1 MIPEYAIT
9 AWRNIVPWSASEQ
22 VEQDLVICRALTEI
36 YKDEYLSSHLAFR
49 GGTALHKLYLS
60 PQPRYSEDIDLVQI
74 EPEPIKA
81 TIDKIRDV
89 LAFLGEPKVKQKKH
103 NNTLI
108 FRFDSETI
116 PVVPIRLKVEINCKE
131 HFNVF
136 GLNKMDFSVQN
147 QWYTG
152 SCQVNTYPLDEL
164 IGTKLRALY
173 QRRKGRDLF
182 DLYKAISTGSLNT
195 DKVLECYHK
204 YMEFVV
210 DNPPSQK
217 EFIQNMEIKMQDDE
231 FLGDTELLLRPDE
244 KFNPQEAY
252 EIIKKELIE
261 KL

>member
-9 AWRNIVPWSASEQ
+9 EWRNTVPWNASEQ
-22 VEQDLVICRALTEI
+22 VEQDLIICRALTEM
-36 YKDEYLSSHLAFR
+36 YKDEYLASHLAFR

-74 EPEPIKA
+74 EPEPIKE

-103 NNTLI
+103 N
-108 FRFDSETI
+108 
-116 PVVPIRLKVEINCKE
+116 C
-131 HFNVF
+131 
-136 GLNKMDFSVQN
+136 
-147 QWYTG
+147 
-152 SCQVNTYPLDEL
+152 
-164 IGTKLRALY
+164 
-173 QRRKGRDLF
+173 
-182 DLYKAISTGSLNT
+182 

-217 EFIQNMEIKMQDDE
+217 EFLQNMEIKMQDDE

-244 KFNPQEAY
+244 NFHPQEAY
-252 EIIKKELIE
+252 ELVKSELIE
-261 KL
+261 RI